1 MKIMKHTL
9 VFLALFTTLLASVII
24 SPTAYAQTTNNSN
37 PGPMTEGIKKY
48 KAHLFKESL
57 VFFDRALQQDQNN
70 NLALQ
75 YKGLVLIK
83 QQKYADAVTHYG
95 NLLKKYPKDIGALNN
110 LGITLGNLD
119 RHVDAIKTFYQVLDI
134 KPNDVTALLGIG
146 IAYGNLGEYA
156 DSLYYF
162 DSALNTNPKNK
173 ISKNYQAYTKLIIDK
188 YYPKLKNQES
198 WTSQQSKSMKDNTKW
213 PSILNKHLSDVAK
226 KIAKEKRYIEFP
238 NPSWFIKKKYLRDT
252 EKWNLDQILQSGS
265 DKFPYPTYTLENG
278 TYVVHYK
285 IHVNEIPLGISFDYK
300 KTLDNSLAFWS
311 NQTFSYQN
319 KTLVFDFDY
328 VDRSSANVLVAWV
341 VRDFGALGHAT
352 LGKGVVEVSM
362 GDYACDGDF
371 QLYDL
376 QTIEYIM
383 RHEVGHSIG
392 FGHSSDPKNIMYPT
406 ATPSYGY
413 CIVTEPKS

>member
-1 MKIMKHTL
+1 MKVMRFKP
-9 VFLALFTTLLASVII
+9 VFCILFSVLLACA
-24 SPTAYAQTTNNSN
+24 PTAAHAQTGNNQSLDLL
-37 PGPMTEGIKKY
+37 TEGMKKY
-48 KAHLFKESL
+48 KAHLFKEAI
-57 VFFDRALQQDQNN
+57 VIFDKVLKKEPNN
-70 NLALQ
+70 KLALT
-75 YKGLVLIK
+75 YKGLSLMK
-83 QQKYADAVTHYG
+83 HEKYAEAVTHYK
-95 NLLKKYPKDIGALNN
+95 NLLKKSPKDVSVLNN
-110 LGITLGNLD
+110 LGVALGNLD
-119 RHVDAIKTFYQVLDI
+119 RHTDAIKIFYKVLEI

-156 DSLYYF
+156 DSLYQF
-162 DSALNTNPKNK
+162 DSALKIDPKN
-173 ISKNYQAYTKLIIDK
+173 IITKNYQEYTKLIIDK
-188 YYPKLKNQES
+188 YYPKLKNQKS
-198 WTSQQSKSMKDNTKW
+198 WTSQQTKSIKDKTKW
-213 PSILNKHLSDVAK
+213 SSTLIKHLSDVAK
-226 KIAKEKRYIEFP
+226 KVAKEKRYIEFP

-252 EKWNLDQILQSGS
+252 EKWNLDQVLQSGA

-285 IHVNEIPLGISFDYK
+285 FSVNEIPTGIPFDYQ
-300 KTLDNSLAFWS
+300 KTLDSSLAYWS
-311 NQTFSYQN
+311 KQTFSYQN
-319 KTLVFDFDY
+319 KPLVFDFDY
-328 VDRSSANVLVAWV
+328 VDKANANVLVAWV

-383 RHEVGHSIG
+383 RHEIGHSIG
-392 FGHSSDPKNIMYPT
+392 LGHSTDPKNIMYPT